1 LLFKRKNKTLSEN
14 HLHDKVAKGI
24 ADFFIKAQTK
34 FALVMNKR
42 FSNMPMK
49 KLNALLIVF
58 CLSCSGYSIYLIV
71 NAILSSNKKQASFKV
86 ERVNVPKQFD
96 KTGDEILR
104 PANYVD
110 EETHKQLQ
118 EFKYYMDSL
127 KTNKSKRYD
136 SIMIARPGLMDSVAV
151 LEEIYNSQK

>member
-1 LLFKRKNKTLSEN
+1 
-14 HLHDKVAKGI
+14 
-24 ADFFIKAQTK
+24 
-34 FALVMNKR
+34 
-42 FSNMPMK
+42 MPMK

-71 NAILSSNKKQASFKV
+71 NAILGSNKKQASFKV